1 MKKFYCCDYCDE
13 LFETEAEC
21 KTHEATCPEKKD
33 YDECRK
39 MDKDSLIL
47 HLREFIEE
55 VEIFNEA
62 YNADIMDELLDDS
75 RDGKLS
81 LDSCD
86 CKYNCNDI
94 RDCDCSYEDKENNED
109 CNDDNDDNDDEVYDE
124 KDFYND
130 FFGISLIKDT
140 EEHLE
145 EILKDCCN
153 NDKEYT
159 FYLNGKKVSKE
170 DLKKEL
176 ADIFSAKIVPAAKDA
191 TKTAV
196 KKTDDFLS
204 AILEKLDK

>member
-21 KTHEATCPEKKD
+21 KAHEATCSEKKD
-33 YDECRK
+33 YDESRK

-62 YNADIMDELLDDS
+62 YGADIMEELLNDFYDGELNFSTCEDACDD
-75 RDGKLS
+75 K
-81 LDSCD
+81 CD
-86 CKYNCNDI
+86 C
-94 RDCDCSYEDKENNED
+94 DCDCSCDEGLDEEDFDED
-109 CNDDNDDNDDEVYDE
+109 E
-124 KDFYND
+124 DFFDD
-130 FFGISLIKDT
+130 FFGTSHVKDA
-140 EEHLE
+140 EERLE
-145 EILKDCCN
+145 EILKDCCDK
-153 NDKEYT
+153 DKEYT

-176 ADIFSAKIVPAAKDA
+176 ADIFSTKIVPAAKDA

-204 AILEKLDK
+204 TILEKLDK

>member
-13 LFETEAEC
+13 LFKTEAEC
-21 KTHEATCPEKKD
+21 KAHEATCSEKKD
-33 YDECRK
+33 YDESRK

-62 YNADIMDELLDDS
+62 YGADIMEELLNDFYDGELNFSTCEDACDD
-75 RDGKLS
+75 K
-81 LDSCD
+81 CD
-86 CKYNCNDI
+86 C
-94 RDCDCSYEDKENNED
+94 DCDCSCDEGLDEEDFDED
-109 CNDDNDDNDDEVYDE
+109 E
-124 KDFYND
+124 DFFDD
-130 FFGISLIKDT
+130 FFGTSHVKDA
-140 EEHLE
+140 EERLE
-145 EILKDCCN
+145 EILKDCC
-153 NDKEYT
+153 DKDKKYT

-176 ADIFSAKIVPAAKDA
+176 ADIFSIKIVPAAKDA

-204 AILEKLDK
+204 TILEKLDK

>member
-21 KTHEATCPEKKD
+21 KAHEATCSEKKD
-33 YDECRK
+33 YDESRK

-62 YNADIMDELLDDS
+62 YGADIMEELLNNFYDGELNFSTCEDACDD
-75 RDGKLS
+75 K
-81 LDSCD
+81 CD
-86 CKYNCNDI
+86 C
-94 RDCDCSYEDKENNED
+94 DCDCS
-109 CNDDNDDNDDEVYDE
+109 CDEGLDE
-124 KDFYND
+124 KDFDEDEDFFDD
-130 FFGISLIKDT
+130 FFGTSHVKDA
-140 EEHLE
+140 EERLE
-145 EILKDCCN
+145 EILKDCCDK
-153 NDKEYT
+153 DKEYT

-176 ADIFSAKIVPAAKDA
+176 ADIFSTKIVPAAKDA

-204 AILEKLDK
+204 TILEKLDK

>member
-21 KTHEATCPEKKD
+21 KTHEATCSEKKD
-33 YDECRK
+33 YDESRK

-62 YNADIMDELLDDS
+62 YGADIMDELLNDFYDGELNFSTCEDACDD
-75 RDGKLS
+75 K
-81 LDSCD
+81 C
-86 CKYNCNDI
+86 
-94 RDCDCSYEDKENNED
+94 DCDCDRGCDEELDEEDFGED
-109 CNDDNDDNDDEVYDE
+109 EGE
-124 KDFYND
+124 DFFDD
-130 FFGISLIKDT
+130 FFGTSHVKNA
-140 EEHLE
+140 EERLE
-145 EILKDCCN
+145 EIFKDCCDK
-153 NDKEYT
+153 DKEYT

-176 ADIFSAKIVPAAKDA
+176 AKIFSTKVVPAAKDA

>member
-62 YNADIMDELLDDS
+62 YNVDIMDELLDDS

-86 CKYNCNDI
+86 CEHKCNDTC
-94 RDCDCSYEDKENNED
+94 DCDCEDKENDED
-109 CNDDNDDNDDEVYDE
+109 YNDNDDDEVCDE
-124 KDFYND
+124 DFYDD
-130 FFGISLIKDT
+130 FFGISHVKDI
-140 EEHLE
+140 EKHLE

>member
-21 KTHEATCPEKKD
+21 KAHEVTCSEKKD
-33 YDECRK
+33 YDESRK

-62 YNADIMDELLDDS
+62 YGADIMDELLNGFYDGELDFSTCEDACDD
-75 RDGKLS
+75 KCN
-81 LDSCD
+81 CD
-86 CKYNCNDI
+86 CDRGC
-94 RDCDCSYEDKENNED
+94 DKEL
-109 CNDDNDDNDDEVYDE
+109 DE
-124 KDFYND
+124 KDFDEGEDEDFFDD
-130 FFGISLIKDT
+130 FFGASHVKDT
-140 EEHLE
+140 EERLE
-145 EILKDCCN
+145 EILKDCCDK
-153 NDKEYT
+153 DKEYT

-176 ADIFSAKIVPAAKDA
+176 AKIFSTKVVPAAKDA

-196 KKTDDFLS
+196 KKTDDFLG

>member
-21 KTHEATCPEKKD
+21 KAHEATCSEKKD
-33 YDECRK
+33 YDESRK

-62 YNADIMDELLDDS
+62 YGADIMEELLNDFYDGELNFSTCEDACDD
-75 RDGKLS
+75 K
-81 LDSCD
+81 CD
-86 CKYNCNDI
+86 C
-94 RDCDCSYEDKENNED
+94 DCDCSCDEGLDEEDFDED
-109 CNDDNDDNDDEVYDE
+109 E
-124 KDFYND
+124 DFFDD
-130 FFGISLIKDT
+130 FFGTSHVKDA
-140 EEHLE
+140 EERLE
-145 EILKDCCN
+145 EILKDCCDK
-153 NDKEYT
+153 DKEYT

-176 ADIFSAKIVPAAKDA
+176 AKIFSTKVVPAAKDA

>member
-21 KTHEATCPEKKD
+21 KAHEATCSEKKD
-33 YDECRK
+33 YDESRK

-62 YNADIMDELLDDS
+62 YGADIMEELLNDFYDGELNFSTCEDACDD
-75 RDGKLS
+75 K
-81 LDSCD
+81 CD
-86 CKYNCNDI
+86 C
-94 RDCDCSYEDKENNED
+94 DCDCSCDEGLDEEDFDED
-109 CNDDNDDNDDEVYDE
+109 E
-124 KDFYND
+124 DFFDD
-130 FFGISLIKDT
+130 FFGTSHVKDA
-140 EEHLE
+140 EERLE
-145 EILKDCCN
+145 EILKDCCDK
-153 NDKEYT
+153 DKEYT

-176 ADIFSAKIVPAAKDA
+176 ADIFSTKIVPAAKGA

-196 KKTDDFLS
+196 KKTDDFLNT
-204 AILEKLDK
+204 ILEKLDK

>member
-21 KTHEATCPEKKD
+21 KTHEATCSEKKD
-33 YDECRK
+33 YDESRK

-62 YNADIMDELLDDS
+62 YGADIMDELLNDFYDGELNFSTCEDACDD
-75 RDGKLS
+75 K
-81 LDSCD
+81 C
-86 CKYNCNDI
+86 
-94 RDCDCSYEDKENNED
+94 DCDCDCDRGCDEELDEEDFGED
-109 CNDDNDDNDDEVYDE
+109 EDE
-124 KDFYND
+124 DFFDD
-130 FFGISLIKDT
+130 FFGTSHVKDA
-140 EEHLE
+140 EERLE
-145 EILKDCCN
+145 EILKDCCDK
-153 NDKEYT
+153 DKEYT

-176 ADIFSAKIVPAAKDA
+176 AKIFSTKVVPAAKDA

>member
-21 KTHEATCPEKKD
+21 KAHEATCSEKKD
-33 YDECRK
+33 YDESRK

-62 YNADIMDELLDDS
+62 YGADIMEELLNDFH
-75 RDGKLS
+75 DGELNFSTCEDACNDK
-81 LDSCD
+81 CD
-86 CKYNCNDI
+86 C
-94 RDCDCSYEDKENNED
+94 DCDCSCDEGLDEEDFDED
-109 CNDDNDDNDDEVYDE
+109 E
-124 KDFYND
+124 DFFDD
-130 FFGISLIKDT
+130 FFGTSHVKDA
-140 EEHLE
+140 EERLE
-145 EILKDCCN
+145 EILKDCCDK
-153 NDKEYT
+153 DKEYT

-176 ADIFSAKIVPAAKDA
+176 ADIFSIKIVPAAKDA

-204 AILEKLDK
+204 TILEKLDK

>member
-21 KTHEATCPEKKD
+21 KAHEATCSEKKD
-33 YDECRK
+33 YDESRK

-62 YNADIMDELLDDS
+62 YGADIMEELLNDFYDGELNFSTCEDACDD
-75 RDGKLS
+75 K
-81 LDSCD
+81 CD
-86 CKYNCNDI
+86 C
-94 RDCDCSYEDKENNED
+94 DCDCSR
-109 CNDDNDDNDDEVYDE
+109 DEGLDE
-124 KDFYND
+124 KDFDEDEDFFDD
-130 FFGISLIKDT
+130 FFGTSHVKDA
-140 EEHLE
+140 EERLE
-145 EILKDCCN
+145 EILKDCCDK
-153 NDKEYT
+153 DKEYT

-176 ADIFSAKIVPAAKDA
+176 ADIFSTKIVPAAKDA

-204 AILEKLDK
+204 TILEKLDK

>member
-21 KTHEATCPEKKD
+21 KAHEATCSEKKD
-33 YDECRK
+33 YDESRK

-62 YNADIMDELLDDS
+62 YGADIMEELLNDFYDGELNFSTCEDACDD
-75 RDGKLS
+75 K
-81 LDSCD
+81 CD
-86 CKYNCNDI
+86 C
-94 RDCDCSYEDKENNED
+94 DCDCSCDEGLDEEDFDED
-109 CNDDNDDNDDEVYDE
+109 E
-124 KDFYND
+124 DFFDD
-130 FFGISLIKDT
+130 FFGTSHIKDA
-140 EEHLE
+140 EERLE
-145 EILKDCCN
+145 EILKDCCDK
-153 NDKEYT
+153 DKEYT

-176 ADIFSAKIVPAAKDA
+176 AKIFSTKVVPAAKDA

>member
-21 KTHEATCPEKKD
+21 KAHEATCPEKKD
-33 YDECRK
+33 YDESRK

-62 YNADIMDELLDDS
+62 YGADIMDELLDDF
-75 RDGKLS
+75 RDGELNFSTCEDTCDDK
-81 LDSCD
+81 CD
-86 CKYNCNDI
+86 CDC
-94 RDCDCSYEDKENNED
+94 DCDCSCDEGLDEEDFDED
-109 CNDDNDDNDDEVYDE
+109 E
-124 KDFYND
+124 DFFDD
-130 FFGISLIKDT
+130 FFGTPHVKDAR
-140 EEHLE
+140 EHLE
-145 EILKDCCN
+145 KILKDCCDK
-153 NDKEYT
+153 DKEYT

-176 ADIFSAKIVPAAKDA
+176 AKIFSTKVVPAAKDA

-204 AILEKLDK
+204 TILEKLDK

>member
-21 KTHEATCPEKKD
+21 KAHEATCSEKKD
-33 YDECRK
+33 YDESRK

-62 YNADIMDELLDDS
+62 YGADIMEELLNDFYDGELNFSTCEDACDD
-75 RDGKLS
+75 K
-81 LDSCD
+81 CD
-86 CKYNCNDI
+86 C
-94 RDCDCSYEDKENNED
+94 DCDCSCDEGLDEEDFDED
-109 CNDDNDDNDDEVYDE
+109 E
-124 KDFYND
+124 DFFDD
-130 FFGISLIKDT
+130 FFGTSHVKDA
-140 EEHLE
+140 EERLK
-145 EILKDCCN
+145 EILKDCCDK
-153 NDKEYT
+153 DKEYT

-176 ADIFSAKIVPAAKDA
+176 ADIFSTKIVPAAKDA

-204 AILEKLDK
+204 TILEKLDK

>member
-21 KTHEATCPEKKD
+21 KAHEATCPEKKD
-33 YDECRK
+33 YDESRK

-55 VEIFNEA
+55 VKIFNEA
-62 YNADIMDELLDDS
+62 YGADIMDELLDDF
-75 RDGKLS
+75 RDGELNFSTCEDTCDDK
-81 LDSCD
+81 CD
-86 CKYNCNDI
+86 CDC
-94 RDCDCSYEDKENNED
+94 DCDCSCDEGLDEEDFDED
-109 CNDDNDDNDDEVYDE
+109 E
-124 KDFYND
+124 DFFDD
-130 FFGISLIKDT
+130 FFGTPHVKDAR
-140 EEHLE
+140 ERLE
-145 EILKDCCN
+145 EILKDCCDK
-153 NDKEYT
+153 DKEYT

>member
-21 KTHEATCPEKKD
+21 KAHEATCSEKKD
-33 YDECRK
+33 YDESRK

-62 YNADIMDELLDDS
+62 YGADIMEELLNDFYDGELNFSTCEDVCDD
-75 RDGKLS
+75 K
-81 LDSCD
+81 CD
-86 CKYNCNDI
+86 C
-94 RDCDCSYEDKENNED
+94 DCDCSCDEGLDEEDFDED
-109 CNDDNDDNDDEVYDE
+109 E
-124 KDFYND
+124 DFFDD
-130 FFGISLIKDT
+130 FFGTSHVKDA
-140 EEHLE
+140 EERLK
-145 EILKDCCN
+145 EILKDCCDK
-153 NDKEYT
+153 DKEYT

-176 ADIFSAKIVPAAKDA
+176 AKIFSTKVVPAAKDA

>member
-21 KTHEATCPEKKD
+21 KAHEATCSEKKD
-33 YDECRK
+33 YDESRK

-62 YNADIMDELLDDS
+62 YGADIMDELLDDF
-75 RDGKLS
+75 RDGELS
-81 LDSCD
+81 FDGCD
-86 CKYNCNDI
+86 CEHKYDNTC
-94 RDCDCSYEDKENNED
+94 DCDCEDKENDED
-109 CNDDNDDNDDEVYDE
+109 YDGNDDEVCDE
-124 KDFYND
+124 DFYDD
-130 FFGISLIKDT
+130 FFGISHVKNA
-140 EEHLE
+140 EERLK
-145 EILKDCCN
+145 EILKDCCS

-159 FYLNGKKVSKE
+159 FYLNGKQVSKE

-176 ADIFSAKIVPAAKDA
+176 AEIFSTKVVPAAKDA

-196 KKTDDFLS
+196 KKTDDFLTT
-204 AILEKLDK
+204 ILEKLDK

>member
-21 KTHEATCPEKKD
+21 KAHEATCSEKKD
-33 YDECRK
+33 YDESRK

-62 YNADIMDELLDDS
+62 YGADIMDELLADFYGGD
-75 RDGKLS
+75 
-81 LDSCD
+81 LDLE
-86 CKYNCNDI
+86 
-94 RDCDCSYEDKENNED
+94 DCDCGHNCDDTCGCSKDALNEEDYDE
-109 CNDDNDDNDDEVYDE
+109 DEVEDE
-124 KDFYND
+124 VCDEDFYND
-130 FFGISLIKDT
+130 FFGISRVKDA
-140 EEHLE
+140 EERLE
-145 EILKDCCN
+145 EILKDCCDS
-153 NDKEYT
+153 DKEYT

-176 ADIFSAKIVPAAKDA
+176 ADIFPTKVVPAAKDV

>member
-21 KTHEATCPEKKD
+21 KAHEATCSEKKD
-33 YDECRK
+33 YDESRK

-62 YNADIMDELLDDS
+62 YGADIMEELLNDFYDGELNFSTCEDACDD
-75 RDGKLS
+75 K
-81 LDSCD
+81 CD
-86 CKYNCNDI
+86 C
-94 RDCDCSYEDKENNED
+94 DCDCS
-109 CNDDNDDNDDEVYDE
+109 CDEGLDE
-124 KDFYND
+124 KDFDEDEDFFDD
-130 FFGISLIKDT
+130 FFGTSHVKDA
-140 EEHLE
+140 EERLE
-145 EILKDCCN
+145 EILKDCCDK
-153 NDKEYT
+153 DKEYT

-176 ADIFSAKIVPAAKDA
+176 ADIFSIKIVPAAKDA

-204 AILEKLDK
+204 TILEKLDK

>member
-21 KTHEATCPEKKD
+21 KAHEATCSEKKD
-33 YDECRK
+33 YDESRK

-62 YNADIMDELLDDS
+62 YGADIMEELLNDFY
-75 RDGKLS
+75 DGELNFSTCEDACGDK
-81 LDSCD
+81 CD
-86 CKYNCNDI
+86 C
-94 RDCDCSYEDKENNED
+94 DCDCSCDEGLDEEDFDED
-109 CNDDNDDNDDEVYDE
+109 E
-124 KDFYND
+124 DFFDD
-130 FFGISLIKDT
+130 FFGTSHVKDA
-140 EEHLE
+140 EERLE
-145 EILKDCCN
+145 EILKDCCDK
-153 NDKEYT
+153 DKEYT

-176 ADIFSAKIVPAAKDA
+176 AKIFSTKVVPAAKDA

>member
-21 KTHEATCPEKKD
+21 KAHEATCSEKKD
-33 YDECRK
+33 YDESRK

-62 YNADIMDELLDDS
+62 YGADIMEELLNDFYDGELNFSTCEDACDD
-75 RDGKLS
+75 K
-81 LDSCD
+81 CD
-86 CKYNCNDI
+86 C
-94 RDCDCSYEDKENNED
+94 DCDCSCDEGLDEEDFDED
-109 CNDDNDDNDDEVYDE
+109 E
-124 KDFYND
+124 DFFDD
-130 FFGISLIKDT
+130 FFGTSHVKDA
-140 EEHLE
+140 EERLE
-145 EILKDCCN
+145 EILKDCYDK
-153 NDKEYT
+153 DKEYT

-176 ADIFSAKIVPAAKDA
+176 ADIFSTKIVPAAKDA

-204 AILEKLDK
+204 TILEKLDK

>member
-21 KTHEATCPEKKD
+21 KAHEATCSEKKD
-33 YDECRK
+33 YDESRK

-62 YNADIMDELLDDS
+62 YGADIMEELLNDFYDGELNFSTCEDVRDD
-75 RDGKLS
+75 K
-81 LDSCD
+81 CD
-86 CKYNCNDI
+86 C
-94 RDCDCSYEDKENNED
+94 DCDCSCDEGLDEEDFDED
-109 CNDDNDDNDDEVYDE
+109 E
-124 KDFYND
+124 DFFDD
-130 FFGISLIKDT
+130 FFGTSHVKDA
-140 EEHLE
+140 EERLE
-145 EILKDCCN
+145 EILKDCCDK
-153 NDKEYT
+153 DKEYT

-176 ADIFSAKIVPAAKDA
+176 AKIFSTKVVPAAKDA

>member
-21 KTHEATCPEKKD
+21 KTHEATCSEKKD
-33 YDECRK
+33 YDESRK

-62 YNADIMDELLDDS
+62 YGADIMDELLNDFYDGELNFSTCEDACDD
-75 RDGKLS
+75 K
-81 LDSCD
+81 C
-86 CKYNCNDI
+86 
-94 RDCDCSYEDKENNED
+94 DCDCDRGCDEELDEEDFGED
-109 CNDDNDDNDDEVYDE
+109 EGE
-124 KDFYND
+124 DFFDD
-130 FFGISLIKDT
+130 FFGTSHVKNA
-140 EEHLE
+140 EERLE
-145 EILKDCCN
+145 EILKDCCDK
-153 NDKEYT
+153 DKEYT

-176 ADIFSAKIVPAAKDA
+176 AKIFSTKVVPAAKDA

>member
-21 KTHEATCPEKKD
+21 KAHEATCSEKKD
-33 YDECRK
+33 YDESRK

-62 YNADIMDELLDDS
+62 YGADIMEELLNDFYDGELNFSTCEDACDD
-75 RDGKLS
+75 K
-81 LDSCD
+81 CD
-86 CKYNCNDI
+86 C
-94 RDCDCSYEDKENNED
+94 DCDCS
-109 CNDDNDDNDDEVYDE
+109 CDEGLDE
-124 KDFYND
+124 KDFDEDEDFFDD
-130 FFGISLIKDT
+130 FFGTSHVKDA
-140 EEHLE
+140 EERLE
-145 EILKDCCN
+145 EILKDCCDK
-153 NDKEYT
+153 DKEYT

-170 DLKKEL
+170 DFKKEL
-176 ADIFSAKIVPAAKDA
+176 ADIFSTKIVPAAKDA

-204 AILEKLDK
+204 TILEKLDK

>member
-21 KTHEATCPEKKD
+21 KAHEATCPEKKD
-33 YDECRK
+33 YDESRK
-39 MDKDSLIL
+39 MDRDSLIL

-62 YNADIMDELLDDS
+62 YNADIMDELLDDF

-86 CKYNCNDI
+86 CEHKCNDTC
-94 RDCDCSYEDKENNED
+94 DCDCEDKENDED
-109 CNDDNDDNDDEVYDE
+109 YNDNDDNEVCDE
-124 KDFYND
+124 DFYDD
-130 FFGISLIKDT
+130 FFGISHVKDT
-140 EEHLE
+140 EKHLE

>member
-21 KTHEATCPEKKD
+21 KAHEATCSKKKD
-33 YDECRK
+33 YDESRK

-62 YNADIMDELLDDS
+62 YGADIMDELLNDFYDGELNFSTCEDACDD
-75 RDGKLS
+75 K
-81 LDSCD
+81 C
-86 CKYNCNDI
+86 
-94 RDCDCSYEDKENNED
+94 DCDCDRGCDEELDEEDFDED
-109 CNDDNDDNDDEVYDE
+109 EDE
-124 KDFYND
+124 DFFDD
-130 FFGISLIKDT
+130 FFGTSHVKDA
-140 EEHLE
+140 EERLE
-145 EILKDCCN
+145 EILKDCCDK
-153 NDKEYT
+153 DKEYT

-176 ADIFSAKIVPAAKDA
+176 AKIFSTKVVPAAKDA

>member
-21 KTHEATCPEKKD
+21 KAHEATCSEKKD
-33 YDECRK
+33 YDESRK

-62 YNADIMDELLDDS
+62 YGADIMDELLNDFY
-75 RDGKLS
+75 DGKLNFS
-81 LDSCD
+81 TCEDACD
-86 CKYNCNDI
+86 DK
-94 RDCDCSYEDKENNED
+94 RDCDCDCSCDEGLDEEDFDED
-109 CNDDNDDNDDEVYDE
+109 E
-124 KDFYND
+124 DFFDD
-130 FFGISLIKDT
+130 FFGTSHVKDV
-140 EEHLE
+140 EERLE
-145 EILKDCCN
+145 EILKDCCDK
-153 NDKEYT
+153 DKEYT

-176 ADIFSAKIVPAAKDA
+176 AKIFSTKVVPAAKDA

>member
-21 KTHEATCPEKKD
+21 KAHEATCSEKKD

-62 YNADIMDELLDDS
+62 YGADIMEELLNDFYDGELNFSTCEDACDD
-75 RDGKLS
+75 K
-81 LDSCD
+81 CD
-86 CKYNCNDI
+86 C
-94 RDCDCSYEDKENNED
+94 DCDCSCDEGLDEEDFDED
-109 CNDDNDDNDDEVYDE
+109 E
-124 KDFYND
+124 DFFDD
-130 FFGISLIKDT
+130 FFGISHVKDA
-140 EEHLE
+140 EERLE
-145 EILKDCCN
+145 EILKDCCDK
-153 NDKEYT
+153 DKEYT

-176 ADIFSAKIVPAAKDA
+176 ADIFSTKIVPAAKDA

-204 AILEKLDK
+204 TILEKLDK

>member
-21 KTHEATCPEKKD
+21 KAHEATCSEKKD

-62 YNADIMDELLDDS
+62 YGTDIMDELLDDFRDGELSFDS
-75 RDGKLS
+75 RDCEHK
-81 LDSCD
+81 
-86 CKYNCNDI
+86 CNDTC
-94 RDCDCSYEDKENNED
+94 DCDCD
-109 CNDDNDDNDDEVYDE
+109 CDCEDNDDDEVCDE
-124 KDFYND
+124 DFYD
-130 FFGISLIKDT
+130 DLFGISHVKNA
-140 EEHLE
+140 EERLE
-145 EILKDCCN
+145 EILKDCCD

>member
-62 YNADIMDELLDDS
+62 YNADIMDELLDDF

-86 CKYNCNDI
+86 CEHKCNDTC
-94 RDCDCSYEDKENNED
+94 DCDCEDKENDED
-109 CNDDNDDNDDEVYDE
+109 YNDNDDDEVCDE
-124 KDFYND
+124 DFYDD
-130 FFGISLIKDT
+130 FFGIFHVKDT
-140 EEHLE
+140 EKHLE
-145 EILKDCCN
+145 EILKDCCDK
-153 NDKEYT
+153 DKEYT

-176 ADIFSAKIVPAAKDA
+176 AKIFSTKVVPAAKDA

-204 AILEKLDK
+204 TILEKLDK